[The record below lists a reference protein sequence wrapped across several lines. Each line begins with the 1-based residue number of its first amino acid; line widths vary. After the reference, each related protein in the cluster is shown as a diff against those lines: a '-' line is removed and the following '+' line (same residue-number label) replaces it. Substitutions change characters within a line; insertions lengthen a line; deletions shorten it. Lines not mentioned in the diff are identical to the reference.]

1 MYIISKISYGVKT
14 TFTSLKYNNFRYF
27 WFGQCISLMGTWM
40 QRTAQVWLVY
50 TITKSP
56 LLVGLLGVCQFM
68 PMLLFTLFAGVF
80 VDRFPK
86 RNILIMTQ
94 TIFMTLG
101 FTTTILVYLGVI
113 KYWQILVIT
122 TLFGLSQ
129 TVDMPAR
136 QSFFIEL
143 VGKKDIMNAISL
155 NSTIFN
161 LAKIVGPA
169 ISGVVMVRFGVVFCF
184 LVDAVSYVAVIFGL
198 FMIKTEN
205 NVPRRIRQNVLQ
217 EIMEGLK
224 YIRKS
229 ETLVIDVLIMAV
241 VCTFAFNND
250 VILPIFAKTVL
261 NKGASVYT
269 GLMSAAGIGSF
280 TAAIVMATIAKYG
293 IKKNMFIFDAVATS
307 CMQVLMIFVRNYS
320 LAIFMVAAIGFINM
334 TFLNLS
340 NSIFQV
346 NTESEYR
353 GRVMSVYAFLNQGS
367 TPIGNLYSGA
377 IMDRMS
383 GISGFP
389 ACGAAALVLLVPI
402 FVLKRKAIASWLVNK
417 PAY

>member
-1 MYIISKISYGVKT
+1 
-14 TFTSLKYNNFRYF
+14 
-27 WFGQCISLMGTWM
+27 MGTWM

-169 ISGVVMVRFGVVFCF
+169 ISGIVMVRFGVVFCF